1 MEELRRELGETR
13 FAKERL
19 EVESRSV
26 HEISDK
32 RKKALDDAL
41 AKLQEKK
48 LQVEKQAEEL
58 NKRAEDID
66 VVSLFR
72 HQVAELQECN
82 RQLDGELSILRRDH
96 KATVNELAYMK
107 DEVDQLQKELEQKEV
122 EERETNSLISQ
133 IKEQLASALQT
144 VCNQDTDIL
153 GLKEDLIFS
162 QAQIEEL
169 IAAAGSS
176 ENIASELLDKLQLSE
191 DKTTILEKQVV

>member
-26 HEISDK
+26 REISDK

-66 VVSLFR
+66 AVSLFR

-82 RQLDGELSILRRDH
+82 RQLDGELSILR
-96 KATVNELAYMK
+96 
-107 DEVDQLQKELEQKEV
+107 
-122 EERETNSLISQ
+122 
-133 IKEQLASALQT
+133 
-144 VCNQDTDIL
+144 
-153 GLKEDLIFS
+153 
-162 QAQIEEL
+162 
-169 IAAAGSS
+169 
-176 ENIASELLDKLQLSE
+176 
-191 DKTTILEKQVV
+191 

>member
-26 HEISDK
+26 REISDK

-66 VVSLFR
+66 AVNKKYEEI
-72 HQVAELQECN
+72 QAT
-82 RQLDGELSILRRDH
+82 LSEGIRPGSCSAIQQFL
-96 KATVNELAYMK
+96 LC
-107 DEVDQLQKELEQKEV
+107 LQKPCSII
-122 EERETNSLISQ
+122 RIS
-133 IKEQLASALQT
+133 
-144 VCNQDTDIL
+144 
-153 GLKEDLIFS
+153 
-162 QAQIEEL
+162 
-169 IAAAGSS
+169 
-176 ENIASELLDKLQLSE
+176 
-191 DKTTILEKQVV
+191 